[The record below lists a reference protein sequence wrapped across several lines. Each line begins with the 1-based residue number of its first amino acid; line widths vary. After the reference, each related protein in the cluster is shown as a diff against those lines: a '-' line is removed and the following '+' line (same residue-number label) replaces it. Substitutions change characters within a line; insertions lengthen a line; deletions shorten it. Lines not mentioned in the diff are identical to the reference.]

1 MAVRTSRE
9 TVSELG
15 RFNTRSLRD
24 GRPRGNSGVD
34 LPELL
39 AGRGARE
46 SLFGGEG
53 CGCVPILVLSLPMN
67 VPEEVGAVL

>member
-1 MAVRTSRE
+1 VRTSRE

-24 GRPRGNSGVD
+24 GWPRGNSGVD
-34 LPELL
+34 LLELL

-46 SLFGGEG
+46 PLLGGEG
-53 CGCVPILVLSLPMN
+53 RGRNL
-67 VPEEVGAVL
+67 